1 VSQRRVLLDINNPVF
16 LTDFVQ
22 LQVDD
27 LRQTVKTFS
36 KLLGMTWDQVYGDH
50 GLRWEAIREDPGS
63 YSLRIS
69 RKCRAVVL
77 REGDYMRFLSIHSDH
92 DSAYGRK

>member
-1 VSQRRVLLDINNPVF
+1 VSQGRVLLDVNNPVF
-16 LTDFVQ
+16 LADFVR
-22 LQVDD
+22 LPVDD
-27 LRQTVKTFS
+27 LRQTVKTLG
-36 KLLGMTWDQVYGDH
+36 KLLGITWDQVYADH
-50 GLRWEAIREDPGS
+50 GLRWEAIRDDPGS

-77 REGDYMRFLSIHSDH
+77 REGDYMRFLSIHPDH

>member
-1 VSQRRVLLDINNPVF
+1 MSQRRVLLDINNPVF

-27 LRQTVKTFS
+27 LRQTVKTFR
-36 KLLGMTWDQVYGDH
+36 KLLVMTWDQVYADQ
-50 GLRWEAIREDPGS
+50 GLRWETIRDDPGS
-63 YSLRIS
+63 YSLCLS

-77 REGDYMRFLSIHSDH
+77 REGDYMRFLSIHPDH